1 LRCSYSKWQSGIFEP
16 VRAHRLRREFEKVN
30 TPEARAT
37 SQRLAELFG
46 ADSEDSDPAERSWRT
61 CLVLPATSRLTK
73 EQIEGAFRSTARQHH
88 PDTGGDREAFI
99 LAQEARQGLLQR
111 IRDIF

>member
-1 LRCSYSKWQSGIFEP
+1 
-16 VRAHRLRREFEKVN
+16 
-30 TPEARAT
+30 
-37 SQRLAELFG
+37 
-46 ADSEDSDPAERSWRT
+46 
-61 CLVLPATSRLTK
+61 LTK